1 MIKKFSMK
9 NIFLIFLLLFIVSKT
24 LNAQDDNLCYITIS
38 LDSDDERVERAKFYN
53 IARENIK
60 VEFTRIT
67 FKNGESNFGK
77 RYYAV
82 YNSEKNAWTVKVPK
96 GMYRFRT
103 QHPGFESFR
112 ESTECEQPTLTIKK
126 TLKALSLPY
135 TFDKGQKYDY
145 IRGGIEFSETIVVHF
160 KTGTPDENKAFLETF
175 PHEKIQ
181 KIRFTNAF
189 LLTLNLANQ
198 ESLPEILIRESFG
211 DDALNEGF
219 YFGDAI
225 TQTIEKIIENPN
237 VKYADPS
244 FVFPKNN
251 IELLSAKDFS
261 NKNSLINE
269 LKSRNPDEAKRI
281 NPNDFKKSDEL
292 IQKELRELEGN

>member
-1 MIKKFSMK
+1 
-9 NIFLIFLLLFIVSKT
+9 
-24 LNAQDDNLCYITIS
+24 
-38 LDSDDERVERAKFYN
+38 VERAKFYN

-145 IRGGIEFSETIVVHF
+145 IRGGIEFSEIAIF
-160 KTGTPDENKAFLETF
+160 KVFATAISRLCISAYYNTSPHIFTF
-175 PHEKIQ
+175 WV
-181 KIRFTNAF
+181 
-189 LLTLNLANQ
+189 
-198 ESLPEILIRESFG
+198 IRER
-211 DDALNEGF
+211 LNVIF
-219 YFGDAI
+219 
-225 TQTIEKIIENPN
+225 N
-237 VKYADPS
+237 
-244 FVFPKNN
+244 
-251 IELLSAKDFS
+251 
-261 NKNSLINE
+261 
-269 LKSRNPDEAKRI
+269 
-281 NPNDFKKSDEL
+281 
-292 IQKELRELEGN
+292 